1 MGGERDAKENPLG
14 KIGFG
19 VSLIVTQTMFG
30 SVFLRNKETKEEQ
43 TMKNSTRWILF
54 LAGIVVLIL
63 CVHYFLVPLWPTYP
77 IMRWGSHHFGPST
90 FPWSSFIGLLTIFG
104 VGFVLYKLLFPS
116 SGSQS
121 TREEE
126 DVCPYCGREFQRSE
140 SISGVRPDDLGKE
153 KV

>member
-63 CVHYFLVPLWPTYP
+63 CVHYILVPLWPSYP
-77 IMRWGSHHFGPST
+77 MMGWGSHRFGPRT
-90 FPWSSFIGLLTIFG
+90 FPWGSFIGLLTIFG
-104 VGFVLYKLLFPS
+104 VGFVLYKFLFPS

-121 TREEE
+121 TREE
-126 DVCPYCGREFQRSE
+126 DFCPYCGREFERSE